1 MFLGNADAGVFDGN
15 EDFFIPDG
23 GLDVNDR
30 ILVAEFDRV
39 VDQVV
44 ENLLDF
50 SEIGVDHLDAIRKGQ
65 VKRDAFRAA
74 RALEGCGGILDRPV
88 DIEICPG

>member
-1 MFLGNADAGVFDGN
+1 MPVSLTEMKIFHTV
-15 EDFFIPDG
+15 G

-30 ILVAEFDRV
+30 SSWLNLSQF

-74 RALEGCGGILDRPV
+74 RALEGCGGILDCPV

>member
-1 MFLGNADAGVFDGN
+1 MPVSLT
-15 EDFFIPDG
+15 EMKSFFIPDG

-44 ENLLDF
+44 ENLLEFFRDRRRP
-50 SEIGVDHLDAIRKGQ
+50 SGCYPQRSGQ
-65 VKRDAFRAA
+65 NVMPFALHVPSKVAAVSLIVRLISKLVRVK
-74 RALEGCGGILDRPV
+74 
-88 DIEICPG
+88 

>member
-1 MFLGNADAGVFDGN
+1 MPMPVSLTEMKIFHTGWRS
-15 EDFFIPDG
+15 
-23 GLDVNDR
+23 DVNDR

-65 VKRDAFRAA
+65 VKRDAFR
-74 RALEGCGGILDRPV
+74 CT
-88 DIEICPG
+88 CPRRLRRYP

>member
-1 MFLGNADAGVFDGN
+1 MPMPVSLTEMKIFSL
-15 EDFFIPDG
+15 PDG

-74 RALEGCGGILDRPV
+74 RALEVAAVSLIVRLISKFVRV
-88 DIEICPG
+88 K